1 MSGNLQKYKSKNIIQ
16 KMLINKFLYN
26 IFRLIS
32 LTEAESILDL
42 GCGEG
47 FVIRYL
53 RNHNNNLRFEGLDI
67 NKEAINMAKKLN
79 PDVNFVIC
87 NLYKLQYNENSF
99 DLVMLT
105 EVLEHLE
112 DPEKVMNVVKKIS
125 NKHFILS
132 VPWEPLFSISN
143 LLRGK
148 NILKWGNDPEHIN
161 KWGRDQ
167 FVTFV
172 NNHFSVTRVV
182 SSFPWT
188 IVLCEK

>member
-1 MSGNLQKYKSKNIIQ
+1 
-16 KMLINKFLYN
+16 MLINKFLYN
-26 IFRLIS
+26 VYRLIS
-32 LTEAESILDL
+32 LTKVESILDL

-47 FVIRYL
+47 FVIGYL

>member
-1 MSGNLQKYKSKNIIQ
+1 MNGNLQKYKSKNIIQ

-67 NKEAINMAKKLN
+67 NEEAINIAKKLN

-87 NLYKLQYNENSF
+87 NLYKPQYNENSF

-112 DPEKVMNVVKKIS
+112 DPEKVMNVIEKIS

-132 VPWEPLFSISN
+132 VPWEPIFSIGN
-143 LLRGK
+143 LLRGR

-161 KWGRDQ
+161 KWGRDK

-172 NNHFSVTRVV
+172 NNHFFVTRVV

>member
-26 IFRLIS
+26 VYRLIS
-32 LTEAESILDL
+32 LTKVESILDL

-47 FVIRYL
+47 FVIGYL